1 MLKYTLSLIAMA
13 GLVGCQSPAI
23 SSNVQKSSSR
33 ITTIAISPSSG
44 MFGDAVGIELANRG
58 ITVIDSGQAA
68 SMLLTAGME
77 EFQIYRPDKAKP
89 IVDKGV
95 DAILSVRASVGYD
108 NRPDSATVKL
118 VNLKDGKIVV
128 GANWQNGRG
137 GARGSPADAGARVGI
152 VDAAKMI
159 ADTVTEA
166 LK

>member
-1 MLKYTLSLIAMA
+1 ML
-13 GLVGCQSPAI
+13 GP
-23 SSNVQKSSSR
+23 
-33 ITTIAISPSSG
+33 
-44 MFGDAVGIELANRG
+44 
-58 ITVIDSGQAA
+58 
-68 SMLLTAGME
+68 AGME
-77 EFQIYRPDKAKP
+77 EFQIYRPDKAKS

-118 VNLKDGKIVV
+118 VNLKDGKIIV

-159 ADTVTEA
+159 ADTVNEA